1 MYHIHIV
8 QPQNAC
14 TCLDHLNEAAAEE
27 EEEATVLEE
36 YEASVPFFIIMRI
49 IFLSKTNTSAF
60 LYKYTH
66 LYDTYIKLIQGGEV

>member
-14 TCLDHLNEAAAEE
+14 TCLDHRNEAAAEEEE

-36 YEASVPFFIIMRI
+36 
-49 IFLSKTNTSAF
+49 
-60 LYKYTH
+60 
-66 LYDTYIKLIQGGEV
+66 